1 MVSSRDSRTAKTVA
15 ATAPTATG
23 RLMKK
28 IARQLTY
35 SVSAP
40 PTTGPIESAR
50 AETPAQMPIALPR
63 SAAGKVCVMIESVA
77 GIISAAPMP

>member
-1 MVSSRDSRTAKTVA
+1 
-15 ATAPTATG
+15 
-23 RLMKK
+23 MKK

-40 PTTGPIESAR
+40 PTTGPIESAS

-63 SAAGKVCVMIESVA
+63 SAAGKV
-77 GIISAAPMP
+77 